1 MSFAQPSWQG
11 PIVEFDR
18 LDVYPWITEILHRPD
33 IFCSFSAT
41 WWTPN
46 LPDGYDYYL
55 VTYHVENI
63 DVGWLKRQKVN
74 GKIIVVFPGREYDLK
89 IPGITFV
96 GYTELHNDL
105 NKMIE
110 WHGIQDLPNTKQ
122 YKFST
127 VCNRVSQGKIWT
139 TTQVLESEPNSL
151 VILNPDW
158 IEDKNVHNWEL
169 TGFEFLDN
177 LTNTFREKYIN
188 LKLSDGFDNSKDNN
202 QRTNSNPWQPLY
214 TDVALHIVAGSFHYS
229 WMGDYTYPGP
239 DIDEKTLKCLLAGV
253 PFLPGMQFEVYDYLS
268 SFGLRFDYDFDT
280 SFDSDPGNLT
290 RFQKLC
296 ILIDELSNWS
306 IDDIV
311 AATKSATE
319 HNKQHIVSGEFAKQC
334 KDYNQLQVEKIY
346 DELSTRS

>member
-1 MSFAQPSWQG
+1 MFFSQPLWQG
-11 PIVEFDR
+11 PAFDFQR
-18 LDVYPWITEILHRPD
+18 LDVYPWMEPLLDRSD
-33 IFCSFSAT
+33 VYCSFWSH
-41 WWTPN
+41 WGIPN
-46 LPDGYDYYL
+46 LPNGYDYYL
-55 VTYHVENI
+55 VTYHRETI
-63 DVGWLKRQKVN
+63 DLDWIKNQQVN
-74 GKIIVVFPGREYDLK
+74 GKIIVIFPGRDYNLQVDGVEF
-89 IPGITFV
+89 I

-105 NKMIE
+105 NKMIDWFGVKE
-110 WHGIQDLPNTKQ
+110 LSSHKQ

-127 VCNRVSQGKIWT
+127 VCNRISQGKIWT

-151 VILNPDW
+151 VILNPEW

-177 LTNTFREKYIN
+177 LTNMFREKYIN

-214 TDVALHIVAGSFHYS
+214 TDTALHIVAGSFHYS
-229 WMGDYTYPGP
+229 YMGDYTYPGP

-268 SFGLRFDYDFDT
+268 SFGLRFDYEFGT

-306 IDDIV
+306 INDIV

-334 KDYNQLQVEKIY
+334 ESYNQLQIEKIY
-346 DELSTRS
+346 KALQ

>member
-1 MSFAQPSWQG
+1 MSFAQYSWQG
-11 PIVEFDR
+11 PATNFKQF
-18 LDVYPWITEILHRPD
+18 DVYPWMHELKNRTD
-33 IFCSFSAT
+33 VYCSFWAGWDKT
-41 WWTPN
+41 E
-46 LPDGYDYYL
+46 LPTGYNFYLITYHIETIDYDYL
-55 VTYHVENI
+55 VEQSARV
-63 DVGWLKRQKVN
+63 D
-74 GKIIVVFPGREYDLK
+74 GKIVVVFPGRSYDVNLSNVTL
-89 IPGITFV
+89 I
-96 GYTELHNDL
+96 GYIELHNDL
-105 NKMIE
+105 SKMIE
-110 WHGIQDLPNTKQ
+110 WFGVQDTNPNKQ

-127 VCNRVSQGKIWT
+127 VCNRVSQGKAWT

-188 LKLSDGFDNSKDNN
+188 MKLSDGFDNSKDNN
-202 QRTNSNPWQPLY
+202 QRINSNPWQPLY
-214 TDVALHIVAGSFHYS
+214 TDTALHIVAGSFHYS
-229 WMGDYTYPGP
+229 YMGDYTYPGP

-253 PFLPGMQFEVYDYLS
+253 PFLPAMQFEVYDYLS

-306 IDDIV
+306 INDIV
-311 AATKSATE
+311 AATRDATE

-334 KDYNQLQVEKIY
+334 DQYNQQQVQKIFEALQ
-346 DELSTRS
+346 